1 MNAPQTIV
9 PHGASL
15 ASAMASAAH
24 TFASAT
30 PAPLSARILAGCF
43 DGLPEHYSDAEWRR
57 EAQAAHDCQD
67 ESPLLRMVA
76 EGRLWDAHSEWQSLG
91 ALKGIDRQFV
101 GIEEGPL
108 AHEFLKL
115 GRAA

>member
-1 MNAPQTIV
+1 MNAPQSFTLDR
-9 PHGASL
+9 PASL
-15 ASAMASAAH
+15 AE
-24 TFASAT
+24 
-30 PAPLSARILAGCF
+30 RILAG
-43 DGLPEHYSDAEWRR
+43 DLAGLSDHYSDEEWRR
-57 EAQAAHDCQD
+57 EAQAALDGD
-67 ESPLLRMVA
+67 DRDLNRMVA